1 METKKIRIT
10 GAQLSFTFGAIQ
22 ENKSKILNTLEEAE
36 KINSDIV
43 VFPELCV
50 TGYPPEDLLLRE
62 SFVGKNFAVLEE
74 IAEFSGRTSGVI
86 GFVDRSLEEQ
96 TMDNVDRNIT
106 NAAAIVQNGDV
117 KGIYH
122 KSFLPNYSVFDEARY
137 FAKGT
142 KPEEIFWYE
151 DIAVGI
157 NICEDIWINNGPAEE
172 QVKKGA
178 SLIININASPF
189 DINKTESRKV
199 NVRDKAKKLKVP
211 ILYLN
216 MVGGQDELVF
226 DGGSFLVDADGN
238 IIYEAGQFSEE
249 IFSFDLELEIK
260 NVKSENKLIVNE
272 KKSDLPPL
280 KTSDSLSELESMYA
294 ALKMGLSDYVEKNN
308 FKKVLVGL
316 SGGIDSALTA
326 TIAVDALTSDNV
338 IGVAMTSK
346 FNPKSSLEDAKELA
360 DNLNIE
366 LKTVNIEETA
376 EKFRNLLKD
385 NIDDDLKSVVAENIQ
400 SRIRGNILMGLS
412 NQLGAMVVSTGN
424 KSEMA
429 VGYSTLYGDLVGGFA
444 LLKDVYKTEVYKLSD
459 YRNSISK
466 VIPQN
471 IIEKKP
477 SAELS
482 EDQYDS
488 DSLPE
493 YDLLDKI
500 LKMYIELDYSSEKII
515 NSDIDKEVVFDILE
529 KIDRNEYKR
538 KQVAPGVKLT
548 SRAFGKDRR
557 MPITNTYI
565 RDLSLIHI

>member
-1 METKKIRIT
+1 METKKLRIT
-10 GAQLSFTFGAIQ
+10 GAQLSFTVGAIQ

-122 KSFLPNYSVFDEARY
+122 KCYLPNYSVFDEARY

-157 NICEDIWINNGPAEE
+157 NICEDVWINNGPAEE

-199 NVRDKAKKLKVP
+199 NVRDKAKKLNVP

-238 IIYEAGQFSEE
+238 IIYEAEQFSEE

-338 IGVAMTSK
+338 IGVAMPSK

-385 NIDDDLKSVVAENIQ
+385 NLDDDLKSVVDENIQ

-493 YDLLDKI
+493 YDLLDII
-500 LKMYIELDYSSEKII
+500 LKMYIELDYSSEKLI

-565 RDLSLIHI
+565 RDRS

>member
-1 METKKIRIT
+1 METKKLRIT
-10 GAQLSFTFGAIQ
+10 GAQLSFTVGAIQ

-122 KSFLPNYSVFDEARY
+122 KCYLPNYSVFDEARY

-157 NICEDIWINNGPAEE
+157 NICEDVWINNGPAEE

-226 DGGSFLVDADGN
+226 DGGSFLVDADGD
-238 IIYEAGQFSEE
+238 IIYEAEQFSEE

-338 IGVAMTSK
+338 IGVAMPSK
-346 FNPKSSLEDAKELA
+346 FNPKSSLDDAKELA

-366 LKTVNIEETA
+366 LKTINIEETA

-385 NIDDDLKSVVAENIQ
+385 NLDDDLKSVVDENIQ

-565 RDLSLIHI
+565 RDRS

>member
-1 METKKIRIT
+1 METKKLRIT
-10 GAQLSFTFGAIQ
+10 GAQLSFTVGAIQ
-22 ENKSKILNTLEEAE
+22 ENKSKILNTLEKAE

-122 KSFLPNYSVFDEARY
+122 KCYLPNYSVFDEARY

-157 NICEDIWINNGPAEE
+157 NICEDVWINNGPAEE
-172 QVKKGA
+172 QVKQGA

-226 DGGSFLVDADGN
+226 DGGSFLVDAEGN
-238 IIYEAGQFSEE
+238 IIYEARQFSEE

-338 IGVAMTSK
+338 IGVAMPSK

-385 NIDDDLKSVVAENIQ
+385 NLDDDLKSVVDENIQ

-565 RDLSLIHI
+565 RDRS

>member
-1 METKKIRIT
+1 MDTKKLRIT
-10 GAQLSFTFGAIQ
+10 GAQLSFTVGAIQ
-22 ENKSKILNTLEEAE
+22 DNKSKILNTLEEAE

-43 VFPELCV
+43 IFPELSI

-74 IAEFSGRTSGVI
+74 IAEFSGRTSAVV

-96 TMDNVDRNIT
+96 TTDNVDRNIT

-122 KSFLPNYSVFDEARY
+122 KCYLPNYSVFDEARY

-157 NICEDIWINNGPAEE
+157 NICEDVWIKNGPAEE
-172 QVKKGA
+172 QVKRGA

-211 ILYLN
+211 IIYLN

-226 DGGSFLVDADGN
+226 DGGSFVVDFDGN
-238 IIYEAGQFSEE
+238 IIYEAGQFKEE

-272 KKSDLPPL
+272 KNSDLQPL
-280 KTSDSLSELESMYA
+280 KTSNSLNELESMYA
-294 ALKMGLSDYVEKNN
+294 ALKLGLSDYVEKNN

-338 IGVAMTSK
+338 IGVAMPSK

-360 DNLNIE
+360 NNLNIE
-366 LKTVNIEETA
+366 LKTINIEETA
-376 EKFRNLLKD
+376 EKFRNLLKES
-385 NIDDDLKSVVAENIQ
+385 IDDDLKNVVDENIQ

-444 LLKDVYKTEVYKLSD
+444 LLKDVYKTEVYKLSN
-459 YRNSISK
+459 YRNSISE
-466 VIPQN
+466 VIPKN

-488 DSLPE
+488 DSLPD

-565 RDLSLIHI
+565 RDRS

>member
-10 GAQLSFTFGAIQ
+10 GAQLSFTVGAIQ

-122 KSFLPNYSVFDEARY
+122 KCYLPNYSVFDEARY

-157 NICEDIWINNGPAEE
+157 NICEDVWINNGPAEE
-172 QVKKGA
+172 QVKQGA

-226 DGGSFLVDADGN
+226 DGGSFLVDAEGN
-238 IIYEAGQFSEE
+238 IIYEARQFSEE

-338 IGVAMTSK
+338 IGVAMPSK
-346 FNPKSSLEDAKELA
+346 FNPKSSLDDAKELA

-366 LKTVNIEETA
+366 LKTINIEETA

-385 NIDDDLKSVVAENIQ
+385 NLNVDLKSVVDENIQ

-500 LKMYIELDYSSEKII
+500 LKMYIELDFSSEKII

-565 RDLSLIHI
+565 RDRS